1 MDRPCEGS
9 PPQSR
14 PFLEHSC
21 PPELVSGSCS
31 TPARPGCLRSTEALV
46 SIHTLSSLRPPPV
59 ALSPQG

>member
-9 PPQSR
+9 PPPSR

-21 PPELVSGSCS
+21 PPRAGLWLLL
-31 TPARPGCLRSTEALV
+31 GCLRSTEALV
-46 SIHTLSSLRPPPV
+46 SIHTLSSLSSPPV